1 MMPQPNPS
9 TLSRSL
15 KRLVVGAAMATALL
29 AGLFGAVPTSGL
41 AGSAPK
47 PCTACGVL
55 EVPDLTVQTAVVV
68 QRGADFEPHFKL
80 KITVSNIGRAAAGA
94 FDVRVIAGTVKPA
107 HVLGTFASTG
117 LDAGGKQTFFRS
129 LTTCNQTVT
138 ASVDPTNRI
147 LESSEQNNA
156 ALLTLTC

>member
-1 MMPQPNPS
+1 MMLQPDPS
-9 TLSRSL
+9 TPSRSIN
-15 KRLVVGAAMATALL
+15 RLVFGAALAAALL
-29 AGLFGAVPTSGL
+29 TGLFGTGPTSGL

-68 QRGADFEPHFKL
+68 QHGADFEPHFKL
-80 KITVSNIGRAAAGA
+80 KITISNIGRAAAGA

-107 HVLGTFASTG
+107 HLLGTFASAG
-117 LDAGGKQTFFRS
+117 LDAGGKQTFFQS

-156 ALLTLTC
+156 AVLTFTR